1 MKKILLIC
9 TLFAFV
15 MNFFA
20 VTHTVNS
27 GSFYYSPSMLTV
39 NANDTVVWVNDGG
52 YHNVNFDISTIT
64 GMSFNNPVSF
74 SSLPT
79 NGTSIY
85 SYVFTVPG
93 NYIYDCSVGSHAAN
107 GMVGTIQV
115 NAASNPL
122 VGTWKLAQVPA
133 ALAVGPNQGDGSW
146 WSSSAGDVNTRSCL
160 FDDSISFD
168 LNGNF
173 VHYMDGNTWLEA
185 WQDGGALDG
194 CRAPVTPHSG
204 GSFTYTYINGVL
216 TVNGLGAHLGL
227 PKVTNSG
234 EITTPS
240 NAATS
245 VSYIIS
251 LDTIANTLTADIDF
265 GGGWW
270 RYVYQKTFLPP
281 PTSFNIVFE
290 VNTAN
295 ITVGPNGMYAGGG
308 ILGDAMA
315 IPLFDSNNDG
325 IWAGV
330 ATNVP
335 ASGGNYVFL
344 NSPAN
349 GGDWGAKEDL
359 NGLPCGDPIN
369 YNDRTLPVLTAD
381 TMLQHCFG
389 SCETD
394 GTCPGP
400 PPTGNP
406 VTVTYNVDINDYLAA
421 GATLAS
427 NGIRI
432 AGNFGAN
439 GALSFGYSMPDWNPT
454 DASCSMSDPDGD
466 NIWSITVN
474 YGSLPVGSQ
483 QFYKFVNGD
492 WGGDESVNDP
502 LCGGAGGFGTDRF
515 LVLPSNDSTV
525 CYKWESCNS
534 CGNSTIGND
543 LMLQGIMDFTVPG
556 GGSAGKAI
564 HLKANNN
571 ISDLSIYGIGVANNG
586 GGTDSIEYSFPN
598 ISVNLGDDILLARD
612 TLEMSMYFDSCFSS
626 FHHIILAN
634 SDISQNGDDAIELF
648 FNGTVIETFGDINV
662 DGTGEPW
669 EYMDS
674 WAYKLGPTV
683 GTPGP
688 TSFSGFDWSFGAI
701 NCSDGSITTQ
711 TSSCP
716 YPFCGLSPPPPATS
730 YNVTLEV
737 NTANIYQNGGSVG
750 PNGMYA
756 GGGFLGGAD
765 GLQLVQ
771 STTDTLIWSGSTLV
785 VPGSNYY
792 AFFNSPTSGSDWGT
806 KENLN
811 GLPCGDPANYN
822 DRLLPNIMSD
832 TTVQHCFG
840 SCETDGSC
848 PPPPSSFVNVTFT
861 LNVSSIIST
870 GGTIDSTGMF
880 IAGGGT
886 FGNPGDYPM
895 TDLGGGVWSFTV
907 TKPIGFTSDYT
918 FTNGNSG
925 WGAKENISGLP
936 CAVPPYDDRNLAP
949 VYSDTTIQHCF
960 GTCDY
965 DGTCNSVVTPPTGTN
980 VTFQVDMS
988 EVVDP
993 FTAAELNGTFN
1004 GWCGNCDVMSDAD
1017 GDSVWDVTVSLTPGD
1032 SVEYKYSA
1040 DSWAIQE
1047 MNDPGAPCTN
1057 GDSTYTNRVLVIPA
1071 SDTVLVVLCWSS
1083 CDPCVVAPPTGIED
1097 VLNNLLIYPN
1107 PANNI
1112 LNISSTEIINK
1123 VEVLDV
1129 VGRIII
1135 SKTLNS
1141 SNYILDVSGLN
1152 NNVYFINYSINGI
1165 INTKKV
1171 IVNK

>member
-1 MKKILLIC
+1 MKKILLS
-9 TLFAFV
+9 TLLFV
-15 MNFFA
+15 FVTNFFA

-27 GSFYYSPSMLTV
+27 GSYYYLPSTLTV
-39 NANDTVVWVNDGG
+39 NVNDTVVWVNDGG
-52 YHNVNFDISTIT
+52 YHNVNFDINTIT
-64 GMSFNNPVSF
+64 GVSFNNPVSF
-74 SSLPT
+74 ISSPT

-85 SYVFTVPG
+85 TYVFNVPG
-93 NYIYDCSVGSHAAN
+93 TYNYDCSVGSHAAA
-107 GMVGTIQV
+107 GMVGTVQV
-115 NAASNPL
+115 NAVSNPL
-122 VGTWKLAQVPA
+122 VGAWKLAQIPA

-160 FDDSISFD
+160 FDDSITFD

-173 VHYMDGNTWLEA
+173 MHYMDGNTWVEA
-185 WQDGGALDG
+185 WQDGLGDG
-194 CRAPVTPHSG
+194 CRAPVAPHSG
-204 GSFTYTYINGVL
+204 GSYTYTYSNGVL

-227 PKVTNSG
+227 PKVTNNG
-234 EITTPS
+234 EITSPS

-270 RYVYQKTFLPP
+270 RYVYQKTSLPQP
-281 PTSFNIVFE
+281 NSYNVTFQVDAS
-290 VNTAN
+290 N
-295 ITVGPNGMYAGGG
+295 ITVGPNGIYAGGG

-315 IPLFDSNNDG
+315 YPLSDADG
-325 IWAGV
+325 DGV
-330 ATNVP
+330 WETTISFP
-335 ASGGNYVFL
+335 DGTSGNYIFL
-344 NSPAN
+344 NSPSN

-359 NGLPCGDPIN
+359 TGLVCSDPAN
-369 YNDRTLPVLTAD
+369 YNDRILAPVTAD
-381 TMLQHCFG
+381 VTIPYCFG
-389 SCETD
+389 TCD
-394 GTCPGP
+394 ATCPGP

-406 VTVTYNVDINDYLAA
+406 VNITYSVDINDYLAG

-439 GALSFGYSMPDWNPT
+439 GALSSGFTMPDWSPT
-454 DASCSMSDPDGD
+454 DTACAMSDPDGD
-466 NIWSITVN
+466 NIWSITIS
-474 YGSLPVGSQ
+474 YGSLPVGTQ
-483 QFYKFVNGD
+483 QFYKFVNGN
-492 WGGDESVNDP
+492 WGGDESVSDTT
-502 LCGGAGGFGTDRF
+502 CGGAGGFGSDRF
-515 LVLPSNDSTV
+515 LLLPSSDTIV
-525 CYKWESCNS
+525 CYKWATCNS
-534 CGNSTIGND
+534 CSNQPSGDS
-543 LMLQGIMDFTVPG
+543 LVLAGIIDFTVPG
-556 GGSAGKAI
+556 GGSSGKAI
-564 HLKANNN
+564 HVRAVQN
-571 ISDLSIYGIGVANNG
+571 ISDLSIFGIGVANNG
-586 GGTDSIEYSFPN
+586 GGSDGQEYTFPS
-598 ISVNLGDDILLARD
+598 ISVTAGDEILLARD
-612 TLEMSMYFDSCFSS
+612 TAEMAMYFDSCFSN
-626 FHHIILAN
+626 FHHVLQATN
-634 SDISQNGDDAIELF
+634 SISQNGDDAIELF
-648 FNGTVIETFGDINV
+648 KNGNVIETFGDINV

-683 GTPGP
+683 GAPGL
-688 TSFSGFDWSFGAI
+688 TSFSGFDWSFGVV
-701 NCSDGSITTQ
+701 NCTDGSSTTQ

-716 YPFCGLSPPPPATS
+716 YPLCGGGNPPASTFD
-730 YNVTLEV
+730 VTLKV
-737 NTANIYQNGGSVG
+737 NTATIYQNGGMVG

-756 GGGFLGGAD
+756 GGGFLGGAN

-771 STTDTLIWSGSTLV
+771 SATDSLLWSGVATV
-785 VPGSNYY
+785 VSGSGPNYY
-792 AFFNSPTSGSDWGT
+792 AFFNSPNSGSDWGT

-832 TTVQHCFG
+832 TTIQHCFG

-848 PPPPSSFVNVTFT
+848 PPPPSSFVDVTFT
-861 LNVSSIIST
+861 LNVSSITST
-870 GGTIDSTGMF
+870 GGTIDPTGMF

-886 FGNPGDYPM
+886 FGNPGDNPM
-895 TDLGGGVWSFTV
+895 TDLGGGVWSITV

-980 VTFQVDMS
+980 ITFQVDMS
-988 EVVDP
+988 EVTDP
-993 FTAAELNGTFN
+993 FTAAEVNGTFN
-1004 GWCGNCDVMSDAD
+1004 GWCGNCDAMSDVD

-1032 SVEYKYSA
+1032 TVEYKYSA

-1057 GDSTYTNRVLVIPA
+1057 GDSTYTNRVLIIPT
-1071 SDTVLVVLCWSS
+1071 SDTILGVVCWSS
-1083 CDPCVVAPPTGIED
+1083 CDPCVVVPPTGISNYVD
-1097 VLNNLLIYPN
+1097 IVTIYPN
-1107 PANNI
+1107 PANDI
-1112 LNISSTEIINK
+1112 LYVSSSEIIEK
-1123 VEVLDV
+1123 VEILDV
-1129 VGRIII
+1129 IGRVIV
-1135 SKTLNS
+1135 SKTLNN
-1141 SNYILDVSGLN
+1141 SNYIFDVSNLN
-1152 NNVYFINYSINGI
+1152 SNVYFINYSINGV

-1171 IVNK
+1171 IVNN